1 MWWIHDTSRGTW
13 AMATPAAASS
23 SHCGMPPG
31 AEDGRPFEALLGGKV
46 WRGEA
51 DDRAMCAARQPMAAQ
66 VAAIGRLDPPL
77 LRIGAALVFD

>member
-31 AEDGRPFEALLGGKV
+31 AEDGRPSEALLGGKV

-51 DDRAMCAARQPMAAQ
+51 DDRAMLRCETADGRAGGR
-66 VAAIGRLDPPL
+66 RLDASIRL
-77 LRIGAALVFD
+77 CCG